1 MKNIKVAAILLKH
14 GINPFLPV
22 YQIKGKLQ
30 SRLTVKEKDW
40 IIEHGVN
47 KNYLKSIFYE
57 E

>member
-14 GINPFLPV
+14 GINPFLSV

-30 SRLTVKEKDW
+30 SRLMVKEKDW

-47 KNYLKSIFYE
+47 KDYLKSIFYE

>member
-30 SRLTVKEKDW
+30 SRLTVREKDW

-47 KNYLKSIFYE
+47 KDYLKSLFYE

>member
-30 SRLTVKEKDW
+30 SRLTAKEKDW
-40 IIEHGVN
+40 IIDYGADKDYFQN
-47 KNYLKSIFYE
+47 LLYE

>member
-1 MKNIKVAAILLKH
+1 MKNIKVTAILLKH

-30 SRLTVKEKDW
+30 SRLTAKEKDW
-40 IIEHGVN
+40 IIDHGADKDYFQN
-47 KNYLKSIFYE
+47 LLYE

>member
-30 SRLTVKEKDW
+30 SELTTKEKDW
-40 IIEHGVN
+40 IINHGAD
-47 KNYLKSIFYE
+47 KEYLQNLLYE